1 MAVRGLVVLYE
12 TPAVTVGVLG
22 PYCLGRWRDVPDAAG
37 LEEMHRAL
45 LQWASSG
52 RVFAAINV
60 VDVRA
65 VVDIPRDAQKV
76 IARIQSSFD
85 RQQVALATVLPTK
98 GYVAAAVR
106 GIVAVMSLMSDA
118 RFEQEVFDAVLPA
131 ARWCARALGRSELD
145 QEADAISV
153 AAALASLEH
162 APKPVR
168 MAE

>member
-1 MAVRGLVVLYE
+1 
-12 TPAVTVGVLG
+12 
-22 PYCLGRWRDVPDAAG
+22 
-37 LEEMHRAL
+37 
-45 LQWASSG
+45 
-52 RVFAAINV
+52 
-60 VDVRA
+60 
-65 VVDIPRDAQKV
+65 
-76 IARIQSSFD
+76 
-85 RQQVALATVLPTK
+85 VALATVLPTK

-131 ARWCARALGRSELD
+131 ARWSARALGRSELD

>member
-1 MAVRGLVVLYE
+1 MTVRGLVILHD
-12 TPAVTVGVLG
+12 TPAVTVAAFG
-22 PYCLGRWRDVPDAAG
+22 PYCLGRWRDIPNARDLEAMHLELQKWAG
-37 LEEMHRAL
+37 TVGA
-45 LQWASSG
+45 
-52 RVFAAINV
+52 FAALNV
-60 VDVRA
+60 IDVRA

-85 RQQVALATVLPTK
+85 RQQVALATVLPAK

-118 RFEQEVFDAVLPA
+118 RFEQEVFDAALPA
-131 ARWCARALGRSELD
+131 ARWCARALGRPELD

-153 AAALASLEH
+153 VAALAALERLT
-162 APKPVR
+162 KPVR